1 MKSIPVSQI
10 RRMIPLHLLPQ
21 KDFKQLCR
29 DLVIKEIEAG
39 RYLFVRG
46 DQDSAWIY
54 LLEGTVVLETDG
66 IVMEQIEGG
75 TEAARFPLA
84 HQVPRKVSGRALT
97 KLRYIRIDQQ
107 TLEPMEQDQ
116 EKTETIFEKEK
127 TGRADDW
134 MGRLFKLPI
143 FQQLPASNLQRILQ
157 RFEEVEVSSG
167 TRIIEQGEEADCVY
181 VLSAGRC
188 MATRRPRPH
197 AKEFKLGE
205 IQPGDLFGED
215 ALISGLTRA
224 VSVTMESDGVVQR
237 LGKEDFIELVVNPVL
252 TKISLE
258 TAMREVEQ
266 GSLWLDVRDP
276 DTYQA
281 RHFEGSLNL
290 PFFSLRMQLGTLDR
304 KRRYIVLCERG
315 NLSSAAAFL
324 LLRYGFEASVL
335 EGGLARVPEKCFQG
349 GGGLEQAQKRER
361 HEAEAVVTYSEEDGA
376 VQLENLSQSSGTGS
390 DRAGEESPAVVQEVP
405 QAPASASVPIG
416 MDGLNQFEAENQE
429 LAARIC
435 SLEARLMEVG
445 EARRVEGQL
454 KSQLE
459 SANAEKKRLEEQVI
473 ALGKRVSELESVIE
487 QYVEAAQYHAADEG
501 DIVQSLRTELKM
513 VREQAE
519 SDVEAMRRE
528 LAGAKEE
535 CERLQAELVRQKDEQ
550 PPHGVG
556 VFLPPELQPVDPQQL
571 PLFDESGEGGDGKPQ
586 GGAVMQGVLW
596 CLVGVLASFSL
607 LGIGIQTESGKRWM
621 LGWVQTGSGPDRQS
635 SSQPSTPV
643 AAAVTEIENQEDI
656 FAEDPGEAVLEEAP
670 VTGDM
675 PETSSEVGQG
685 EDLFAE

>member
-21 KDFKQLCR
+21 KDFKQLCK
-29 DLVIKEIEAG
+29 DLVVKEIEAG
-39 RYLFVRG
+39 RCLFARG

-66 IVMEQIEGG
+66 IVMDQIEGG

-97 KLRYIRIDQQ
+97 KLRYIRVDQQ
-107 TLEPMEQDQ
+107 MLEPMEQDQ

-143 FQQLPASNLQRILQ
+143 FQQLPASNLQRTLQ

-224 VSVTMESDGVVQR
+224 VSVTMETDGVVQR
-237 LGKEDFIELVVNPVL
+237 LSKEDFIELVVNPVL

-276 DTYQA
+276 DVYQA

-304 KRRYIVLCERG
+304 KRRYIALCERG

-349 GGGLEQAQKRER
+349 GGELEQAQKRER
-361 HEAEAVVTYSEEDGA
+361 QEAEEIVTYSEEDGA
-376 VQLENLSQSSGTGS
+376 VQIEDLSPSSEPGS
-390 DRAGEESPAVVQEVP
+390 DQAGESPAVVQEVP
-405 QAPASASVPIG
+405 QEPASASVPIG
-416 MDGLNQFEAENQE
+416 MDRLNQLEAENQE
-429 LAARIC
+429 LAARIR
-435 SLEARLMEVG
+435 SLEARLREVG
-445 EARRVEGQL
+445 EERRVEGQL

-459 SANAEKKRLEEQVI
+459 SANAEKKRLEEQAI
-473 ALGKRVSELESVIE
+473 ALGGRVSELESVIG

-519 SDVEAMRRE
+519 ADVEAMRRE
-528 LAGAKEE
+528 LAVAKEE
-535 CERLQAELVRQKDEQ
+535 CERLQAELVKEKDER

-556 VFLPPELQPVDPQQL
+556 AFLPPELQPVDPQQL
-571 PLFDESGEGGDGKPQ
+571 PLFGESGEGGDGKPQ
-586 GGAVMQGVLW
+586 GGVVMQGVLW

-607 LGIGIQTESGKRWM
+607 LGIGMQTETGKRWM
-621 LGWVQTGSGPDRQS
+621 LGWVQRGGGPDPQS
-635 SSQPSTPV
+635 FGKSSTPV
-643 AAAVTEIENQEDI
+643 AAVVTEMENQEDI
-656 FAEDPGEAVLEEAP
+656 FAEDPGDAVLEEAP

-675 PETSSEVGQG
+675 PEVSSEVGER